1 MTELTFLGLGI
12 GCWFVVFSLL
22 FIWLF
27 KRRSFGL
34 LEPLSVFLILRVAP
48 MLSALLVLLANETL
62 TLYLLLFFM
71 AAILFIFTIYARTP
85 KLILEKTD
93 CSGKSVAFFFLIGFI
108 LLAIK
113 IIIIVSSTGILPVFS
128 NMGSNAYIDFNNE
141 NKLGSTFLLGIGN
154 SNLVLFAFILPFLKK
169 MKWRICVYLL
179 FFISVVFGLFAGK
192 KASLLSIFLAVA
204 LGDYLRV
211 IFISNQKTY
220 FLSLKSIS
228 IGIIISIFWAAMIY
242 IRTLGADI
250 ASVAFDFNLV
260 SQTLDFLMVQFS
272 YPFFIFSSGELSGFF
287 EGYEFNHFR
296 YIFHSLLSPLGFP
309 AFLSSIGPA
318 ITEYQTGNFSENG
331 ITPTFIIE
339 GYVLFGNLMPLYAF
353 FLAIAITKGRT
364 FLIRTQSLDY
374 KIIMFAFFYPILY
387 TPFSD
392 ALLFLKMLYVLIFLF
407 ILIVVPLK
415 VLLYAK
421 S

>member
-62 TLYLLLFFM
+62 TPYLLLFFM

-128 NMGSNAYIDFNNE
+128 NMGSNAYIDFNNK

-154 SNLVLFAFILPFLKK
+154 SNLVLFCIYITVFKK
-169 MKWRICVYLL
+169 NEMANLCVPT
-179 FFISVVFGLFAGK
+179 FFYFGCIRPVCRK
-192 KASLLSIFLAVA
+192 KSFLA
-204 LGDYLRV
+204 
-211 IFISNQKTY
+211 QY
-220 FLSLKSIS
+220 F
-228 IGIIISIFWAAMIY
+228 
-242 IRTLGADI
+242 
-250 ASVAFDFNLV
+250 
-260 SQTLDFLMVQFS
+260 FS
-272 YPFFIFSSGELSGFF
+272 GC
-287 EGYEFNHFR
+287 FR
-296 YIFHSLLSPLGFP
+296 
-309 AFLSSIGPA
+309 
-318 ITEYQTGNFSENG
+318 
-331 ITPTFIIE
+331 
-339 GYVLFGNLMPLYAF
+339 
-353 FLAIAITKGRT
+353 
-364 FLIRTQSLDY
+364 
-374 KIIMFAFFYPILY
+374 
-387 TPFSD
+387 
-392 ALLFLKMLYVLIFLF
+392 
-407 ILIVVPLK
+407 
-415 VLLYAK
+415 
-421 S
+421 